1 MIQLR
6 TPLATAM
13 IVSVAVLAAS
23 CTPAPMDTTVEPGT
37 QPSTTTITGP
47 TSTFSTTTSTTT
59 SQPTAQ
65 VPVVTDLADW
75 SIVAGPD
82 ASLLAAWVSDSVF
95 LAKMSTEVGEGYLVA
110 PLGGEGV
117 VRSVPPGWI
126 VQQAAAVGDRVFVV
140 MDDEIE
146 QESKLIE
153 VLPDGGEKALYEYSG
168 SPMFASE
175 IGVSGDSLYFT
186 SLDDTDSICV
196 RRLDLANASQA
207 EDVVCGEP
215 GQSMFWLSIDG
226 PTVSVVTGSP
236 DANGCA
242 QVSVV
247 GPAGNL
253 DNVTGDACVFQGAA
267 GDTTVVW
274 TVPPVPDSQ
283 GGVDYFDVPVRG
295 LVDGEPADLG
305 RGAAGS
311 VVVCDN
317 VAYWLRPQTDGTEIR
332 AWQPGDEISV
342 IYRSPDEGP
351 GKRYATSK
359 PRCAPGGVYIQRA
372 GGPNDTATEVLLA
385 PPVDWTVQIPEPT
398 VGQPDPD
405 TYLATVSA
413 QSILSTWASTKTPQE
428 LVALAEQACADLDA
442 YEPAE
447 DRYQYMMDPATEAE
461 WIQRAGFSDATQLW
475 FWRQAATLTMCP
487 RYYQFTVG
495 E

>member
-1 MIQLR
+1 M
-6 TPLATAM
+6 
-13 IVSVAVLAAS
+13 
-23 CTPAPMDTTVEPGT
+23 
-37 QPSTTTITGP
+37 
-47 TSTFSTTTSTTT
+47 
-59 SQPTAQ
+59 
-65 VPVVTDLADW
+65 TDLADW

-95 LAKMSTEVGEGYLVA
+95 LAKVSTEVGEGYLVA

-153 VLPDGGEKALYEYSG
+153 VLPDGGEKALYECSG

-253 DNVTGDACVFQGAA
+253 DNVTGDACVF
-267 GDTTVVW
+267 
-274 TVPPVPDSQ
+274 
-283 GGVDYFDVPVRG
+283 
-295 LVDGEPADLG
+295 
-305 RGAAGS
+305 
-311 VVVCDN
+311 
-317 VAYWLRPQTDGTEIR
+317 
-332 AWQPGDEISV
+332 
-342 IYRSPDEGP
+342 
-351 GKRYATSK
+351 
-359 PRCAPGGVYIQRA
+359 
-372 GGPNDTATEVLLA
+372 
-385 PPVDWTVQIPEPT
+385 
-398 VGQPDPD
+398 
-405 TYLATVSA
+405 
-413 QSILSTWASTKTPQE
+413 
-428 LVALAEQACADLDA
+428 
-442 YEPAE
+442 
-447 DRYQYMMDPATEAE
+447 
-461 WIQRAGFSDATQLW
+461 
-475 FWRQAATLTMCP
+475 
-487 RYYQFTVG
+487 
-495 E
+495 